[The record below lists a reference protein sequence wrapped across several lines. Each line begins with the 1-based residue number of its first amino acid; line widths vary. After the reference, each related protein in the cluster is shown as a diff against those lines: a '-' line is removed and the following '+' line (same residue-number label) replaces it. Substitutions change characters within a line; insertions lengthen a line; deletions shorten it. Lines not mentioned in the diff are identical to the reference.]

1 MSGFLCGEKIATK
14 TCTKLWETFAANISE
29 QNFAVAKEKNIA
41 SFHATLA
48 IEISAKPSFYIT
60 LPRVL
65 TRTLY
70 ISSYLE
76 NRSRCGETSKE
87 ILMEIT
93 QCAETHGLLEA
104 SAPCFSAIQMTMKKQ
119 WKKSHTLYFV
129 VLTGRV
135 MEPHTHLTSRYH
147 VHPHQPKVMN
157 GDQNSSKPR
166 IAHPLYGYG

>member
-70 ISSYLE
+70 IIIS
-76 NRSRCGETSKE
+76 
-87 ILMEIT
+87 
-93 QCAETHGLLEA
+93 
-104 SAPCFSAIQMTMKKQ
+104 
-119 WKKSHTLYFV
+119 
-129 VLTGRV
+129 
-135 MEPHTHLTSRYH
+135 
-147 VHPHQPKVMN
+147 
-157 GDQNSSKPR
+157 
-166 IAHPLYGYG
+166 